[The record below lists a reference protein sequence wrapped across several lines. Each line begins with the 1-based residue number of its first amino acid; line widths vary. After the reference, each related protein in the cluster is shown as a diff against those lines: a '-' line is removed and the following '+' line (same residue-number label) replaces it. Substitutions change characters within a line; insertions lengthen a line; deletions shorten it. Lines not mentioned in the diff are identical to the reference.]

1 MRTLFAF
8 LTLGMSAP
16 AVAMA
21 QPAPCPCLTDFED
34 LVAKVETNYLGFH
47 MDPPSDPAA
56 YAARKAAFRA
66 RAEVA
71 TGDDCVW
78 LLQEWVAGFQD
89 GHLFIVDGHRP
100 NAEETT
106 ASAKERTATRRD
118 PAAVEAWL
126 RANRGRLD
134 PLEGVWYDRG
144 YRVAIIRDSAETGR
158 DFVAVMLTAD
168 SATWEPGMIRAEFA
182 RTPAGGYR
190 VRHYLRDH
198 GLRRGPATIYRNQI
212 LRMAPQ
218 AWGRIWPQAS
228 HEVGTLDPDNP
239 RAPTLVRRGD
249 GTLVLS
255 LPSFDPS
262 YRDALTRLVTEHADA
277 LAAASLLVVDIRGN
291 EGGSSG
297 TAAPLL
303 PFVFT
308 DSVRPPL
315 RPEGSPM
322 AISTEVT
329 RRFFARLLEQTGRAP
344 VWQEAVRR
352 LEAAPGEV
360 VTLMD
365 PFPSLPPRP
374 PLVHQ
379 GPARVAILM
388 DRGSVSAAEAFVLL
402 AQRYT
407 RVTTFGQ
414 PTGGDID
421 YQTVQLVR
429 LACAGRG
436 MLLGIPMIGASHLLP
451 KGGFRGRGIPVDV
464 TIAPSVSDPIA
475 RIMDHFRPE

>member
-1 MRTLFAF
+1 MRSLLVL
-8 LTLGMSAP
+8 LTLGASAP
-16 AVAMA
+16 GLAMA
-21 QPAPCPCLTDFED
+21 QSAACPCLTDFDD

-47 MDPPSDPAA
+47 MEPPADPAA

-100 NAEETT
+100 TAEQTT
-106 ASAKERTATRRD
+106 ALATERAATRRD
-118 PAAVEAWL
+118 PVAVETWL
-126 RANRGRLD
+126 RANRERLD
-134 PLEGVWYDRG
+134 PLEGIWYDRG
-144 YRVAIIRDSAETGR
+144 YRVAIIRDSAEIGR

-182 RTPAGGYR
+182 RTSDGGYR

-198 GLRRGPATIYRNQI
+198 GLRRGPAYIYRNQI

-218 AWGRIWPQAS
+218 AWGRLWPQPA
-228 HEVGTLDPDNP
+228 HEVGTLDADNP
-239 RAPTLVRRGD
+239 RAPTLLRRAD
-249 GTLVLS
+249 GTLLLS
-255 LPSFDPS
+255 IPSFDPG
-262 YRDALTRLVTEHADA
+262 YRGALAQLLTEHAEA
-277 LAAASLLVVDIRGN
+277 LAAADLLVVDIRGN

-308 DSVRPPL
+308 DSVRPSL
-315 RPEGSPM
+315 RPQGSPM
-322 AISTEVT
+322 AVSTEVT
-329 RRFFARLLEQTGRAP
+329 RRFFARLLEQTGRAQA
-344 VWQEAVRR
+344 WQEAMRR
-352 LEAAPGEV
+352 LEASPGQV
-360 VTLMD
+360 VALMD
-365 PFPSLPPRP
+365 PSPDLPPRP
-374 PLVHQ
+374 AVVHA

-402 AQRYT
+402 ARRYT

-414 PTGGDID
+414 ATGGSID

-436 MLLGIPMIGASHLLP
+436 LLLGIPMIGASHLLP
-451 KGGFRGRGIPVDV
+451 QGGLRETGIPPEVAIEAGDPDPVAWIAAYFRG
-464 TIAPSVSDPIA
+464 
-475 RIMDHFRPE
+475 H